1 MNEFNGTREV
11 LLVVKTNRTGST
23 VEEILTLE
31 ELGWEGQQGDALE
44 EFLQLAYNDWV
55 WENIDGSVNFVD
67 DIE

>member
-1 MNEFNGTREV
+1 MSEFNGTREV
-11 LLVVKTNRTGST
+11 LFVVKTNRTGST

-55 WENIDGSVNFVD
+55 RENIDGSVNFVD